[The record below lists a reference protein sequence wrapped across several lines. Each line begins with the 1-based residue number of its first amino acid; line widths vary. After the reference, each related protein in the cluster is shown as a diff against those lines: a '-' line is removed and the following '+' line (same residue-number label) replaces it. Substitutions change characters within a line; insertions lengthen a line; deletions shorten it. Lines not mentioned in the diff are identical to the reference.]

1 MVSGRHWYSS
11 TVPRAV
17 AALLASGVSAL
28 FTAVARAA
36 RHHRS
41 ASYVPRRCHSP
52 SQAWLLILQVRAHR
66 IHVPSAQAGVAD
78 TSNQPSSAAATII
91 E

>member
-1 MVSGRHWYSS
+1 
-11 TVPRAV
+11 
-17 AALLASGVSAL
+17 LLASGVNAL

-41 ASYVPRRCHSP
+41 ASYVSRRCHSP
-52 SQAWLLILQVRAHR
+52 SQTWLLILQVRAQR
-66 IHVPSAQAGVAD
+66 THVPSAEAGAAD